1 MDKIS
6 PFSTFN
12 NKDPAPVA
20 SNVSKWIC
28 LSSLF
33 IKY

>member
-20 SNVSKWIC
+20 SNVVMA
-28 LSSLF
+28 LFNSLF